1 MDVFTAC
8 PEFKHP
14 SHLRDQ
20 PPKQESIH
28 MLKKLLIANRG
39 EIAVRVIKTAKSLGY
54 RTVAVYSEADA
65 KSLHVELAD
74 EAVCIGPAQ
83 VSASYLNAEA
93 IIQAAVQTGA
103 DCVHPGYGFLSE
115 NSGFARACK
124 DAGLVFVGPPEAA
137 IELMGSK
144 RRSKIAMQEAGVP
157 VVPGFEGDNAS
168 DDELINAAENI
179 GYPLMIKASAGGGGR
194 GMRLVEKAAE
204 LADNIQRARSEAKQA
219 FGDGEL
225 ILEKAVIEPRHIE
238 IQVFADQHGNAVYLG
253 ERDCSVQRRHQ
264 KVVEEAPSPFVTPE
278 LRQAM
283 GDAAVK
289 AALACGY
296 EGAGTVEFL
305 VDKDRNFY
313 FLEMNTRLQ
322 VEHPVTELITGQ
334 DLVAWQLSVA
344 EGLALPLTQDQ
355 IQLNGHAIEVRLYA
369 EDPANGFTPQT
380 GPLHQFQPA
389 EGEGLRF
396 DTGVRSGDSI
406 TPHYDPMLA
415 KVIAWGANRNEARRR
430 LLRALEDTT
439 VFGVTTNR
447 YFLSRIIADDTFGE
461 GEATTAFLQ
470 QAFRDDP
477 SLAPK
482 DSSIRELALAACVFS
497 HGNSGRPDVRADL
510 NNAWSNAP
518 STVSPM
524 KLDTG
529 DKTLELLV
537 RRAGNHVTVTLGEEQ
552 YELDLE
558 SMGDGLLCIIDNGVR
573 QRCQYHRQGDHLYL
587 QAFGQALAVRDVTHQ
602 PASGAAASGSG
613 RIKATMDGAI
623 IDVLVQAGQAVKQGD
638 TLVILEAMKM
648 EHPVKADRDG
658 TVGEILA
665 TKGDQVKRSQL
676 LVEITATDATS
687 EEAGQ

>member
-1 MDVFTAC
+1 
-8 PEFKHP
+8 
-14 SHLRDQ
+14 
-20 PPKQESIH
+20 

-65 KSLHVELAD
+65 KALHVEMAD

-168 DDELINAAENI
+168 DDELIDAAQNI

-194 GMRLVEKAAE
+194 GMRLVEKADE
-204 LADNIQRARSEAKQA
+204 LADNLQRARSEAKQA
-219 FGDGEL
+219 FGDDEL

-264 KVVEEAPSPFVTPE
+264 KVVEEAPSPFVTPQ
-278 LRQAM
+278 LREAM
-283 GDAAVK
+283 GEAAVK

-380 GPLHQFQPA
+380 GPLYQFHPA
-389 EGEGLRF
+389 DGEGLRF

-470 QAFRDDP
+470 QAFKDDP

-482 DSSIRELALAACVFS
+482 DINIRELAFAACVFS
-497 HGNSGRPDVRADL
+497 HGKSGRPDVRGDL
-510 NNAWSNAP
+510 SNAWSNAP

-537 RRAGNHVTVTLGEEQ
+537 RRAGNHITVTQGEEQ

-558 SMGDGLLCIIDNGVR
+558 SMDDGLLCIIDKGVR
-573 QRCQYHRQGDHLYL
+573 QRCQYHRRGDHLYL

-602 PASGAAASGSG
+602 PAGSATTAGSG

-623 IDVLVQAGQAVKQGD
+623 IDVLVEAGQAVKQGD

-648 EHPVKADRDG
+648 EHPVKADRNG
-658 TVGEILA
+658 TIGEILA
-665 TKGDQVKRSQL
+665 AKGDQVKRSQL
-676 LVEITATDATS
+676 LVDITATDATS
-687 EEAGQ
+687 EAVSYTHLTLPTTPYV